1 LGTLETLIRLSQ
13 NRTEERQRVL
23 KAALEAEAA
32 TEARIAALD
41 GRVASEKKAATED
54 ELLRADFPNFLVRAR
69 AERLALLEDLE
80 KRRKTVAMARDTL
93 AEAFEEQKKYEIS
106 KDMRD
111 ARDAAER
118 GRKEQAFLDEVALR
132 RKSEGR

>member
-1 LGTLETLIRLSQ
+1 MGTLETLIRLSQ

-23 KAALEAEAA
+23 KAALDAEAA
-32 TEARIAALD
+32 TQARIDALD
-41 GRVASEKKAATED
+41 ARVQAEKKAATED
-54 ELLRADFPNFLVRAR
+54 ELLRADFPNFLVRSR
-69 AERLALLEDLE
+69 AQRQALLEDLE

-132 RKSEGR
+132 KKQ

>member
-1 LGTLETLIRLSQ
+1 MGTLETLIRLSQ

-23 KAALEAEAA
+23 KAALDAEAA
-32 TEARIAALD
+32 TQARLD
-41 GRVASEKKAATED
+41 RLAERVAAEKQAAAAD
-54 ELLRADFPNFLVRAR
+54 ETLMAGLPLFLVRAKR
-69 AERLALLEDLE
+69 EREALLEDMD

-118 GRKEQAFLDEVALR
+118 ARKDQAFLDEVALR
-132 RKSEGR
+132 KKG